1 MTPCSSTPRTTARA
15 TSGIGLLVALLVLLV
30 VFGTLVAAIVP
41 IGLSI
46 VAVGAG
52 IGGITLL
59 AGAMDVSDSAIPV
72 AGLVGLG
79 VGIDYA
85 LFVVAR
91 YRENRA
97 AGQDNQR
104 ALANAMG
111 SSGAAVVF
119 AGGTVVIATA
129 ALAITG
135 LGVLT
140 SIGLST
146 ALMVLFAVAAA
157 ITLLPALLSLLGDRI
172 DTGRLVRRHRP
183 AKRTE
188 DSVWWRFG
196 HRVSG
201 RPWPYL
207 LGRRRRPARRRD
219 PGAVD
224 PDRLPGRRRRPE
236 RRPRTARPTTC
247 SPKASAP
254 GSTGRCWSSWTWP
267 LRVPTPPT
275 CPR

>member
-1 MTPCSSTPRTTARA
+1 
-15 TSGIGLLVALLVLLV
+15 
-30 VFGTLVAAIVP
+30 
-41 IGLSI
+41 
-46 VAVGAG
+46 
-52 IGGITLL
+52 
-59 AGAMDVSDSAIPV
+59 MDVSVSAVPV

-146 ALMVLFAVAAA
+146 ALMVFFAVAAA

-196 HRVSG
+196 HRVVG
-201 RPWPYL
+201 PPVAL
-207 LGRRRRPARRRD
+207 
-219 PGAVD
+219 
-224 PDRLPGRRRRPE
+224 
-236 RRPRTARPTTC
+236 RPRCR
-247 SPKASAP
+247 
-254 GSTGRCWSSWTWP
+254 R
-267 LRVPTPPT
+267 LR
-275 CPR
+275 

>member
-1 MTPCSSTPRTTARA
+1 M
-15 TSGIGLLVALLVLLV
+15 LLV
-30 VFGTLVAAIVP
+30 VFGTVVAAIVP

-52 IGGITLL
+52 IGAITLL
-59 AGAMDVSDSAIPV
+59 AGSMDVSVSAIPV

-97 AGQDNQR
+97 AGQDNAG
-104 ALANAMG
+104 ALADAMG

-146 ALMVLFAVAAA
+146 ALMVFFAVAAA
-157 ITLLPALLSLLGDRI
+157 VTLLPAAARPARRPD
-172 DTGRLVRRHRP
+172 RHRP
-183 AKRTE
+183 AGAPAPPRQAH
-188 DSVWWRFG
+188 RG
-196 HRVSG
+196 HRLVAL
-201 RPWPYL
+201 RPPRVGPPVAL
-207 LGRRRRPARRRD
+207 PARRGRHPAGD
-219 PGAVD
+219 RHADLVD
-224 PDRLPGRRRRPE
+224 PDRLPGRR
-236 RRPRTARPTTC
+236 
-247 SPKASAP
+247 
-254 GSTGRCWSSWTWP
+254 
-267 LRVPTPPT
+267 
-275 CPR
+275 